1 MATYG
6 FPRRKFEVRAGN
18 ENKPAPLNWRRGLFR
33 VWVVV
38 SAAWFMGWTIYL
50 IIFGLEGGFDRTGQ
64 VLALAGA
71 AVRPA
76 GRTHVVRGRGA
87 LGDARLRQR
96 AETAGDLSNGTH
108 DKSPDYR
115 PGFLHLCAMRQF

>member
-38 SAAWFMGWTIYL
+38 SAAWIMGWTIYL
-50 IIFGLEGGFDRTGQ
+50 IIFGLEGGFDRAGQ
-64 VLALAGA
+64 VLALPVLLFGPPVALMLFGV
-71 AVRPA
+71 AVRWAMHGFDSEPKPP
-76 GRTHVVRGRGA
+76 
-87 LGDARLRQR
+87 
-96 AETAGDLSNGTH
+96 ET
-108 DKSPDYR
+108 
-115 PGFLHLCAMRQF
+115 